1 MGELTEP
8 FDYEKVKHLIPED
21 DIDFQREYQEPG
33 KDKVEFSF
41 QPLTPEQTRLAG
53 VVTERPPDPEP
64 IIQFKGGTLF
74 IPKVVGSL
82 LAAGGTGKTML
93 FTRIAVMTASGG
105 EYGYFSAP
113 RPLKTLFLCAEETR
127 DELDRRLWDACN
139 GQFPDNLFA
148 HSIKGTVG
156 PLMELKN
163 GNPTE
168 SIWWHW
174 LDHTITNHPGLELL
188 LLDPKSRL
196 YGLEENNN
204 DHNTAWV
211 RCLEVLTE
219 KYNLAIWFSHHV
231 PKGTKEITQWMGRGG
246 GALID
251 ACRTNMGMVPMERKE
266 AAKYGIDDYSSYIKI
281 AKNKI
286 NIGPLSAGDAYLKF
300 DENGRLYPVNPNTER
315 IEGLK
320 EHLLFLLNKDAEDY
334 SRNQLKKSPKCKHIV
349 EEMKNK
355 FEGFRRVIDM
365 DNAVDMLLEEGILHE
380 KEAVSKGAG
389 APKIALKVTGKE

>member
-1 MGELTEP
+1 MSELSTQ
-8 FDYEKVKHLIPED
+8 FDYENVNELVPKD
-21 DIDFQREYQEPG
+21 DRDFRRQYVDSEKETN
-33 KDKVEFSF
+33 VFSF
-41 QPLTPEQTRLAG
+41 PPLKPEQTRLAG
-53 VVTERPPDPEP
+53 VVTERPEDPEP
-64 IIQFKGGTLF
+64 IIQFNDGALF
-74 IPKVVGSL
+74 IRKVVGSL

-93 FTRIAVMTASGG
+93 FTRVAVMAATGG
-105 EYGYFSAP
+105 VYGYFSALK
-113 RPLKTLFLCAEETR
+113 PLKTLLLCAEETQ

-139 GQFPDNLFA
+139 GQFPEYLFA
-148 HSIKGTVG
+148 YSIKGRVG
-156 PLMELKN
+156 PLMELKD
-163 GNPTE
+163 GNPNNTE
-168 SIWWHW
+168 WWDW
-174 LDHTITNHPGLELL
+174 LDQTIINHPGLELL

-219 KYNLAIWFSHHV
+219 KHDLAIWFSHHV
-231 PKGTKEITQWMGRGG
+231 PKGTKEISQWMGRGG

-251 ACRTNMGMVPMERKE
+251 ACRTNMGMVPMDRKE
-266 AAKYGIDDYSSYIKI
+266 AAKFGIEDYSSYIKI

-320 EHLLFLLNKDAEDY
+320 EHLLFLLNKDEKNF
-334 SRNQLKKSPKCKHIV
+334 SRNELKKSPKCMHIV

-355 FEGFRRVIDM
+355 FDNFRRVIDM
-365 DNAVDMLLEEGILHE
+365 DNAIDMLLEEGALQE
-380 KEAVSKGAG
+380 KQVTSKGVG
-389 APKIALKVTGKE
+389 APKIVLKVTGKD